1 MEKTLRDKILGSFPN
16 SSYLGVVYEYNTGR
30 SGSPV
35 FAVHYKPKNRY
46 GLDGT
51 FIVKIG
57 AEEWAEKEQELYD
70 SLSASAPPLLTQGIM
85 HTPPFEGLSAVAY
98 EVAFNALIEPK
109 TLMNILDE
117 GKERQEKVQQQIK
130 ELVQALVDWY
140 IANRRPVVKKP
151 YDLLAHMLTERR
163 TRDLLQRMQTT
174 LPFWKADVSHI
185 IVQGLER
192 LLPNPLAF
200 EAICEKISHNPSCPL
215 VRIHGDLHT
224 GNIICFLESQQ
235 IPKVID
241 FEQSV
246 PDGVPFFDL
255 AYLEF
260 DMTRHL
266 LSVEQRKG
274 RQDWLALLNASM
286 TDIQG
291 SQRIDSWSAERAWT
305 FLEPIRQEVSR
316 LQQVGGEDYEVV
328 WWLSTVAAGL
338 NFARKGDHTRSL
350 FERMAGLLYAAYGL
364 DRLLKMFNVQESA
377 IQKATSFPSI
387 PWLSG
392 DFPPQAS
399 SEPPARE
406 TIQATPATLTAD
418 SSETAPA
425 QTHQFLPSARE
436 QTPDLTLA
444 SEPTENNPH
453 PSVAELP
460 TQGVEPT
467 EEKKTDKDKRLVEAN
482 KIQQW
487 LQEAVTTFQRGG
499 LIYKDMCNSTD
510 QLLQQLETFLQEL
523 DQDIP
528 VYDYFNRFSQGNL
541 LDLKRNLHA
550 DLQSF
555 RESCPPAPARK
566 LSQERYDE
574 ECAAISNSL
583 ENIQTKFLALCKT
596 LP

>member
-1 MEKTLRDKILGSFPN
+1 MIC
-16 SSYLGVVYEYNTGR
+16 EYNTGH

-35 FAVHYKPKNRY
+35 FAVHYEPKNRY
-46 GLDGT
+46 GLNGT

-85 HTPPFEGLSAVAY
+85 HTPSFEGLSAVAY
-98 EVAFNALIEPK
+98 EVAFKALIRPK
-109 TLMNILDE
+109 TLTNILDE
-117 GKERQEKVQQQIK
+117 GRERQEKVQRQIK

-140 IANRRPVVKKP
+140 ITNRRPVVKKP

-163 TRDLLQRMQTT
+163 TRDLLQRMQAA

-192 LLPNPLAF
+192 LLPNPLAY
-200 EAICEKISHNPSCPL
+200 ESICEKISHNPSCPL

-260 DMTRHL
+260 DMIRHL

-305 FLEPIRQEVSR
+305 FLEPIRQEVLR

-338 NFARKGDHTRSL
+338 NFARKGALTRSL

-377 IQKATSFPSI
+377 TQQATLFPSI

-392 DFPPQAS
+392 DFPPAS
-399 SEPPARE
+399 PEPPARE
-406 TIQATPATLTAD
+406 ISQATPATLTAD

-425 QTHQFLPSARE
+425 QIHQMPSSARD
-436 QTPDLTLA
+436 QAPAFTLA
-444 SEPTENNPH
+444 PEQTENNPS
-453 PSVAELP
+453 PSLAEIP
-460 TQGVEPT
+460 TQVVELSKET
-467 EEKKTDKDKRLVEAN
+467 RADKDRLLERASN
-482 KIQQW
+482 IQQR

-528 VYDYFNRFSQGNL
+528 AYDYFNKFSQGNL

-574 ECAAISNSL
+574 ECAAMSNSL
-583 ENIQTKFLALCKT
+583 ENIQTKFLDLCAT
-596 LP
+596 LLRA